1 MSQRTFTRRL
11 ALTALAFLAGC
22 SDSPGGPSSA
32 LSDQELV
39 TLMVTASAGAQGPGT
54 APCPLG
60 GDVTSVGS
68 SESSSSGDI
77 TTLTFDV
84 SVEYDS
90 CGHQLEDRTIT
101 LDGQTSLTGLI
112 RVQHPASGPA
122 SLLEAEY
129 QYQGTLH
136 WQGEDVDITCGLEIT
151 VSFEPGPNR
160 YSVVG
165 QVCGRDVSQTV
176 QL

>member
-1 MSQRTFTRRL
+1 MSQRNFLRIP
-11 ALTALAFLAGC
+11 ALAGLVFLAACG
-22 SDSPGGPSSA
+22 DSPGDPGSG

-39 TLMVTASAGAQGPGT
+39 TLMMTASASAQGPGT

-60 GDVTSVGS
+60 GEVTSVGS

-84 SVEYDS
+84 AVAYDD
-90 CGHQLEDRTIT
+90 CGHQLEDRIIT
-101 LDGQTSLTGLI
+101 LDGQTSITGLI

-129 QYQGTLH
+129 QYEGTLR
-136 WQGEDVDITCGLEIT
+136 WQGEDVDITCGIDIAI
-151 VSFEPGPNR
+151 SFEPGPNR
-160 YSVVG
+160 YTVDG
-165 QVCGRDVSQTV
+165 RVCGRDISQTV
-176 QL
+176 DL